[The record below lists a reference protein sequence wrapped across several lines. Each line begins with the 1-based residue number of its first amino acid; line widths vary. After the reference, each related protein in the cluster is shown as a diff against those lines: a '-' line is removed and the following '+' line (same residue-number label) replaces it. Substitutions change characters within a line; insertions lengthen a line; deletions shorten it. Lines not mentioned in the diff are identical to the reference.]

1 MASRIDDSL
10 KPQRFSALLM
20 GLFAAL
26 ALLLAAVGLYGLLA
40 YTVAQ
45 RTREIGVRLALGA
58 QPRDVITQV
67 MGQGLLLTLLGLIIG
82 LAGAFA
88 LTRLL
93 ERLLFGVSA
102 TDPLTFA
109 AGAMI
114 LALVALVACYLPA
127 RRAMR
132 VDPMVALRYE

>member
-1 MASRIDDSL
+1 
-10 KPQRFSALLM
+10 
-20 GLFAAL
+20 
-26 ALLLAAVGLYGLLA
+26 LLA

-58 QPRDVITQV
+58 QPRDVVTLV
-67 MGQGLLLTLLGLIIG
+67 MGQGMRLTLLGSILG
-82 LAGAFA
+82 LAGAFG

-109 AGAMI
+109 GIAMLLLFVAA
-114 LALVALVACYLPA
+114 LACWVPA
-127 RRAMR
+127 RRAMK
-132 VDPMVALRYE
+132 VDPMTALRCE